1 MSSLSDQQEN
11 PFLKPFEASKLLTFS
26 YTILLSICAH
36 HLCLPKHISTAYTHI
51 T

>member
-26 YTILLSICAH
+26 YTILLSICD
-36 HLCLPKHISTAYTHI
+36 LCLPKHISTAYTHI